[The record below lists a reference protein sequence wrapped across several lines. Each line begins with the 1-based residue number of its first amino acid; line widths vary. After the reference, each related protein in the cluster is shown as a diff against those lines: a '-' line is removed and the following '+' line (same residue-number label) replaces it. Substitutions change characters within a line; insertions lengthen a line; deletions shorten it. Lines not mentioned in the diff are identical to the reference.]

1 MKFDPLK
8 EVKCFDDLKKFP
20 LFEDEWLR
28 GGPVRRWVPKG
39 LADKP
44 VYVFETGGTT
54 GIPKSR
60 IAIDDFRIDYELF
73 SDTLPD
79 KYFPQGAELADARA
93 RRARGGCGWRSST
106 WPSIAAASAS
116 ASISIRAGS
125 SS

>member
-1 MKFDPLK
+1 MQ
-8 EVKCFDDLKKFP
+8 
-20 LFEDEWLR
+20 
-28 GGPVRRWVPKG
+28 RWVPKG
-39 LADKP
+39 LAGKP

-54 GIPKSR
+54 GMPKTR
-60 IAIDDFRIDYELF
+60 IAFEDFRTDYELF

-79 KYFPQGAELADARA
+79 EYFPKGVELADARA

-106 WPSIAAASAS
+106 WRSIAAASAS